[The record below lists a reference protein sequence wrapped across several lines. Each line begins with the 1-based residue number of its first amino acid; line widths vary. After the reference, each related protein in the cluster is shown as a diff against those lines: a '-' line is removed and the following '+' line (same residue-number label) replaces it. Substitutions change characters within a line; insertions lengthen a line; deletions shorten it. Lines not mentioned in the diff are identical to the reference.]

1 MSSNELILENLLE
14 RRDLNLT
21 MLKHLD
27 FELMMDPTEKEIL
40 DIKILQ
46 TDTVNQLKKIE
57 QEIAFLTSK
66 KSQNKRVYQ
75 TPFIENTMQDELGK
89 NLIHVK
95 QIFAKSYEGNSH
107 IQEVIPTEISK
118 KFQIDLKDLKHLHD
132 FALKNPIYHNHYE
145 QEIDGILCTVY
156 EGDINDYWL
165 NSIKHGS
172 SCQPFYPTWI
182 MSAFIMTLLAKK
194 LGYSELVDIGSG
206 DGRIAYCGN
215 IVGLNSHSIEI
226 DDVLVELQNIIC
238 TSTKQNFN
246 PICYDALEFDYSSL
260 NLKNPIFFIGGLAQM
275 GGDVLATSIID
286 KINSIENLKKD
297 TGIVFAGTNTKRQ
310 LSENLENGGWSSLI
324 EKHDLKVI
332 DTVSLPTI
340 WTFDQDVETP
350 YIYTE
355 FK

>member
-1 MSSNELILENLLE
+1 MQE
-14 RRDLNLT
+14 
-21 MLKHLD
+21 
-27 FELMMDPTEKEIL
+27 EI
-40 DIKILQ
+40 I
-46 TDTVNQLKKIE
+46 
-57 QEIAFLTSK
+57 
-66 KSQNKRVYQ
+66 
-75 TPFIENTMQDELGK
+75 K

-95 QIFAKSYEGNSH
+95 QIFAKTYAGNSH
-107 IQEVIPTEISK
+107 IQEVIPTKISE
-118 KFQIDLKDLKHLHD
+118 KFPIDIKILQRLHD

-145 QEIDGILCTVY
+145 QEIDGLLCTIY
-156 EGDINDYWL
+156 EGDISDYWL

-182 MSAFIMTLLAKK
+182 MSAFVMAQLAKQ

-206 DGRIAYCGN
+206 DGRIAFCGH
-215 IVGLNSHSIEI
+215 ILELNSHSIEI
-226 DDVLVELQNIIC
+226 DDVLVELQNTIC
-238 TSTKQNFN
+238 KSTKQNFN
-246 PICYDALEFDYSSL
+246 PHCHDALEFDYSSL
-260 NLKNPIFFIGGLAQM
+260 NLKKPIFFIGGLAQM

-286 KINSIENLKKD
+286 KINSITNLKQD

-310 LSENLENGGWSSLI
+310 LSGNLGNGGWSSLI